1 MSETSPILQLT
12 GISKRFG
19 AVQALMDVDLGL
31 LAGEVHALVGEN
43 GAGKST
49 LVKILAGIHRPD
61 AGEMTLN
68 GRELVLSGPAAARQL
83 GIAVIHQHPNLF
95 PDLTVA
101 ENVFVGRLPRNRVR
115 GVDWSELNR
124 TAERLFQNLGVKQ
137 SVSVP
142 VRGLSVADQ
151 QLVEIAKA
159 LSLDARVLVM
169 DEPTAS
175 LSSHEVE
182 RLFTIIRQLRSRGVA
197 ILFVDHRMEEVF
209 EIADRLSV
217 LRDGRHVIT
226 ALISELTPAD
236 AIRHMV
242 GRRLETLF
250 PKEPATI
257 GEVALEVRGLTR
269 AGVFSDASFEVRRS
283 EILGLAGLV
292 GAGRTEI
299 ARVLFGIDKADAG
312 EVLVAGKH
320 VDIKSPRDAMR
331 LGIVYVPEDRHEQGL
346 VLDFSIAANVSLPIV
361 QKLSRFLVVDRAQE
375 ERLADE
381 YSKQLQVRS
390 TGVEQAASALSGGNQ
405 QKVVIAKWLATEPT
419 VLLLDEPTQGV
430 DIGAKAEVHR
440 IISQL
445 AGQGMAIVLISSE
458 LPEVLGMADRIVV
471 LHEGRIAAEFGRDD
485 ASQERIMAAAT
496 GHHDA
501 SAS

>member
-1 MSETSPILQLT
+1 MSETSPVLRLT

-19 AVQALMDVDLGL
+19 AVQALTDVDVALF
-31 LAGEVHALVGEN
+31 ANEVHALVGEN

-49 LVKILAGIHRPD
+49 LVKILAGIHHPD
-61 AGEMTLN
+61 AGRIQLSGED
-68 GRELVLSGPAAARQL
+68 LVLSGPAAARDL

-101 ENVFVGRLPRNRVR
+101 ENVFVGRLPRNGVR
-115 GVDWSELNR
+115 GVDWGELNR
-124 TAERLFQNLGVKQ
+124 TAQRLFENLGVKQ

-151 QLVEIAKA
+151 QLVEIAKS

-182 RLFTIIRQLRSRGVA
+182 RLFTIIRQLRGRGVA

-209 EIADRLSV
+209 EIADRVSV

-226 ALISELTPAD
+226 APINELNPAE

-250 PKEPATI
+250 PKEQATI
-257 GEVALEVRGLTR
+257 GEIALEVRGLTR
-269 AGVFSDASFEVRRS
+269 RGVFSNASFQVRRG

-299 ARVLFGIDKADAG
+299 ARVLFGIDRADAG

-320 VDIKSPRDAMR
+320 AEIKSPKDAMR
-331 LGIVYVPEDRHEQGL
+331 LGIVYVPEDRHAQGL

-361 QKLSRFLVVDRAQE
+361 ERLSRLLVVDRVQE
-375 ERLADE
+375 RQIATD

-390 TGVEQAASALSGGNQ
+390 TGVEQVASGLSGGNQ
-405 QKVVIAKWLATEPT
+405 
-419 VLLLDEPTQGV
+419 
-430 DIGAKAEVHR
+430 
-440 IISQL
+440 
-445 AGQGMAIVLISSE
+445 
-458 LPEVLGMADRIVV
+458 
-471 LHEGRIAAEFGRDD
+471 
-485 ASQERIMAAAT
+485 
-496 GHHDA
+496 
-501 SAS
+501 

>member
-1 MSETSPILQLT
+1 MSETSPVLRLT

-19 AVQALMDVDLGL
+19 AVQALTDVDVALF
-31 LAGEVHALVGEN
+31 ANEVHALVGEN

-49 LVKILAGIHRPD
+49 LVKILAGIHQPD
-61 AGEMTLN
+61 AGRIQLSGED
-68 GRELVLSGPAAARQL
+68 LVLSGPAAARDL

-101 ENVFVGRLPRNRVR
+101 ENVFVGRLPRNGVR
-115 GVDWSELNR
+115 GVDWGELNR
-124 TAERLFQNLGVKQ
+124 TAQRLFENLGVKQ

-151 QLVEIAKA
+151 QLVEIAKS

-182 RLFTIIRQLRSRGVA
+182 RLFTIIRQLRARGVA

-209 EIADRLSV
+209 EIADRVSV

-226 ALISELTPAD
+226 APINELNPAE

-250 PKEPATI
+250 PKEQATI
-257 GEVALEVRGLTR
+257 GEIALEVRGLTR
-269 AGVFSDASFEVRRS
+269 RGVFSNASFQVRRG

-299 ARVLFGIDKADAG
+299 ARVLFGIDRADAG

-320 VDIKSPRDAMR
+320 AEIKSPKDAMR
-331 LGIVYVPEDRHEQGL
+331 LGIVYVPEDRHAQGL

-361 QKLSRFLVVDRAQE
+361 ERLSRLLVVDRVQE
-375 ERLADE
+375 RQIATD

-390 TGVEQAASALSGGNQ
+390 TGVEQVASGLSGGNQ
-405 QKVVIAKWLATEPT
+405 QKVVIAKWLATKPT

-458 LPEVLGMADRIVV
+458 LLEVLGMADRIVV
-471 LHEGRIAAEFGRDD
+471 LHEGRVAAEFARDD
-485 ASQERIMAAAT
+485 ATQERVMAAAT
-496 GHHDA
+496 GHVEA
-501 SAS
+501 

>member
-1 MSETSPILQLT
+1 MSETSPVLRLT

-19 AVQALMDVDLGL
+19 AVQALTDVDVALF
-31 LAGEVHALVGEN
+31 ANEVHALVGEN

-49 LVKILAGIHRPD
+49 LVKILAGIHQPD
-61 AGEMTLN
+61 AGRIQLSGED
-68 GRELVLSGPAAARQL
+68 LVLSGPAAARDL

-101 ENVFVGRLPRNRVR
+101 ENVFVGRLPRNGVR
-115 GVDWSELNR
+115 GVDWGELNR
-124 TAERLFQNLGVKQ
+124 TAQRLFENLGVKQ

-151 QLVEIAKA
+151 QLVEIAKS

-182 RLFTIIRQLRSRGVA
+182 RLFTIIRQLRARGVA

-209 EIADRLSV
+209 EIADRVSV

-226 ALISELTPAD
+226 APINELNPAE

-250 PKEPATI
+250 PKEQATI
-257 GEVALEVRGLTR
+257 GEIALEVRGLTR
-269 AGVFSDASFEVRRS
+269 RGVFSNASFQVRRG

-299 ARVLFGIDKADAG
+299 ARVLFGIDRADAG

-320 VDIKSPRDAMR
+320 AEIKSPKDAMR
-331 LGIVYVPEDRHEQGL
+331 LGIVYVPEDRHAQGL

-361 QKLSRFLVVDRAQE
+361 ERLSRLLVVDRVQE
-375 ERLADE
+375 RQIATD

-390 TGVEQAASALSGGNQ
+390 TGVEQVASCLSGGNQ
-405 QKVVIAKWLATEPT
+405 QKVVIAKWLATKPT
-419 VLLLDEPTQGV
+419 VLVLDEPTQGV

-458 LPEVLGMADRIVV
+458 LLEVLGMADRIVV
-471 LHEGRIAAEFGRDD
+471 LHEGRVAAEFARDD
-485 ASQERIMAAAT
+485 ATQERVMAAAT
-496 GHHDA
+496 GHVEA
-501 SAS
+501 

>member
-1 MSETSPILQLT
+1 VSETSPVLQLN

-19 AVQALMDVDLGL
+19 AVQALTDVDLDL
-31 LAGEVHALVGEN
+31 FANEVHALVGEN

-61 AGEMTLN
+61 AGHMKLN
-68 GRELVLSGPAAARQL
+68 GQELVLSGPAAARHL

-101 ENVFVGRLPRNRVR
+101 ENVFAGRLPRNRVR
-115 GVDWSELNR
+115 GVDWGELNR
-124 TAERLFQNLGVKQ
+124 KAERLFANLGVKQ

-175 LSSHEVE
+175 LSSREVN
-182 RLFTIIRQLRSRGVA
+182 RLFTIIRQLRDRGVA

-209 EIADRLSV
+209 EIADRVSV

-226 ALISELTPAD
+226 APISELTPAD

-250 PKEPATI
+250 PKQEATI
-257 GEVALEVRGLTR
+257 GEVALEVRGLAR
-269 AGVFSDASFEVRRS
+269 RGVFSDVSFQVRHG

-292 GAGRTEI
+292 GAGRTEV
-299 ARVLFGIDKADAG
+299 ARVLFGIDRADAG

-320 VDIKSPRDAMR
+320 ADIKSPNDAMQ

-361 QKLSRFLVVDRAQE
+361 KRLSHFLVVDRAQE
-375 ERLADE
+375 AHLAAD

-390 TGVEQAASALSGGNQ
+390 TGVDQAASGLSGGNQ
-405 QKVVIAKWLATEPT
+405 QKVVIAKWLATKPT

-445 AGQGMAIVLISSE
+445 AAQGMAIVLISSE
-458 LPEVLGMADRIVV
+458 LLEVLGMADRIVV
-471 LHEGRIAAEFGRDD
+471 LHEGRVAAEFGRDD
-485 ASQERIMAAAT
+485 ASQEVIMAAAT
-496 GHHDA
+496 GQVDA
-501 SAS
+501 

>member
-1 MSETSPILQLT
+1 MSEMSPVLQLI

-19 AVQALMDVDLGL
+19 AVQALTDVDLAL
-31 LAGEVHALVGEN
+31 FASEVHALVGEN

-49 LVKILAGIHRPD
+49 LVKILAGIHQPD
-61 AGEMTLN
+61 AGRIQLN
-68 GRELVLSGPAAARQL
+68 GEDLVLSGPAAARDL

-101 ENVFVGRLPRNRVR
+101 ENVFVGRLPRNQVR
-115 GVDWSELNR
+115 GVDWGELNR
-124 TAERLFQNLGVKQ
+124 TAQRLFENFGVKQ

-182 RLFTIIRQLRSRGVA
+182 RLFTIIRQLRGRGVA

-209 EIADRLSV
+209 EIADTVSI
-217 LRDGRHVIT
+217 LRDGRHVVT
-226 ALISELTPAD
+226 APISELTPAD

-250 PKEPATI
+250 PKEQATI
-257 GEVALEVRGLTR
+257 GEVVLEVRGLAR
-269 AGVFSDASFEVRRS
+269 KGVFSDVSFQVRRG

-292 GAGRTEI
+292 GAGRTEV
-299 ARVLFGIDKADAG
+299 ARVLFGIDHADAG
-312 EVLVAGKH
+312 EVRVAGKH
-320 VDIKSPRDAMR
+320 ADINSPKDAMR

-361 QKLSRFLVVDRAQE
+361 KRLSRYLVVDSAQE
-375 ERLADE
+375 ERLAAD
-381 YSKQLQVRS
+381 YSKQLRVRS
-390 TGVEQAASALSGGNQ
+390 TGVGQLASGLSGGNQ
-405 QKVVIAKWLATEPT
+405 QKVVIAKWLATKPT

-445 AGQGMAIVLISSE
+445 AAQGMAIVLISSE
-458 LPEVLGMADRIVV
+458 LLEILGMADRIVV
-471 LHEGRIAAEFGRDD
+471 LREGQIAAEFGGND

-496 GHHDA
+496 GHVEV
-501 SAS
+501 

>member
-1 MSETSPILQLT
+1 MSESSPVLQLT

-19 AVQALMDVDLGL
+19 AVQALTDVDLAL
-31 LAGEVHALVGEN
+31 FAGEVHALVGEN

-49 LVKILAGIHRPD
+49 LVKILAGIHQPD
-61 AGEMTLN
+61 AGHMRLKE
-68 GRELVLSGPAAARQL
+68 RELVLSGPAAARDL

-101 ENVFVGRLPRNRVR
+101 ENVFVGRLPRNSVR
-115 GVDWSELNR
+115 GVDWGELNKS
-124 TAERLFQNLGVKQ
+124 AERLFATLGVKQ

-151 QLVEIAKA
+151 QLVEIAKS
-159 LSLDARVLVM
+159 LSLEARVLVM

-175 LSSHEVE
+175 LSGREVE
-182 RLFTIIRQLRSRGVA
+182 RLFTIIRQLRGRGVA

-209 EIADRLSV
+209 EIADRVSV

-226 ALISELTPAD
+226 APVSELTPAD

-250 PKEPATI
+250 PKEHATI
-257 GEVALEVRGLTR
+257 GEVALEVRGLAR
-269 AGVFSDASFEVRRS
+269 KGVFSDVSFQVRHG
-283 EILGLAGLV
+283 EIVGLAGLV
-292 GAGRTEI
+292 GAGRTEV
-299 ARVLFGIDKADAG
+299 ARVLFGIDRADAG
-312 EVLVAGKH
+312 EVLVAGKRA
-320 VDIKSPRDAMR
+320 DINSPKDAMR

-361 QKLSRFLVVDRAQE
+361 QKLSRLLVVDRAQE
-375 ERLADE
+375 RRLAAD

-390 TGVEQAASALSGGNQ
+390 TGVDQTASGLSGGNQ
-405 QKVVIAKWLATEPT
+405 QKVVIAKWLATRPT

-445 AGQGMAIVLISSE
+445 AAQGMAIVLISSE
-458 LPEVLGMADRIVV
+458 LLEVLGMADRIVV
-471 LHEGRIAAEFGRDD
+471 LHEGRVAAEFGRDN

-496 GHHDA
+496 GHA
-501 SAS
+501 EA

>member
-19 AVQALMDVDLGL
+19 AVQALLDVDLGL

-209 EIADRLSV
+209 EIADRVSV

-269 AGVFSDASFEVRRS
+269 AGVFSDASFEVRRG

-496 GHHDA
+496 GHVDA
-501 SAS
+501 

>member
-1 MSETSPILQLT
+1 VSETSPVLQLT

-19 AVQALMDVDLGL
+19 AVQALTDVDLAL
-31 LAGEVHALVGEN
+31 FANEVHALVGEN

-49 LVKILAGIHRPD
+49 LVKILAGIHHPD
-61 AGEMTLN
+61 AGRIQLSGED
-68 GRELVLSGPAAARQL
+68 LVLSGPAAARDL

-101 ENVFVGRLPRNRVR
+101 ENVFVGRLPRNGVR
-115 GVDWSELNR
+115 GVDWGELNR
-124 TAERLFQNLGVKQ
+124 TAQRLFENLGVKQ

-151 QLVEIAKA
+151 QLVEIAKS

-182 RLFTIIRQLRSRGVA
+182 RLFTIIRQLRGRGVA

-209 EIADRLSV
+209 EIADRVSV

-226 ALISELTPAD
+226 AAINELNPAD

-250 PKEPATI
+250 PKEQATI
-257 GEVALEVRGLTR
+257 GEIALEVRGLTR
-269 AGVFSDASFEVRRS
+269 RGVFSNASFQVRRG

-299 ARVLFGIDKADAG
+299 ARVLFGIDRADAG

-320 VDIKSPRDAMR
+320 AEIKSPKDAMR
-331 LGIVYVPEDRHEQGL
+331 LGIVYVPEDRHAQGL

-361 QKLSRFLVVDRAQE
+361 ERLSRLLVVDRVQE
-375 ERLADE
+375 RQIATD

-390 TGVEQAASALSGGNQ
+390 TGVEQAASGLSGGNQ
-405 QKVVIAKWLATEPT
+405 QKVVIAKWLATKPT

-458 LPEVLGMADRIVV
+458 LLEVLGMADRIVV
-471 LHEGRIAAEFGRDD
+471 LHEGRVAAEFARDD
-485 ASQERIMAAAT
+485 ATQERVMAAAT
-496 GHHDA
+496 GHIEA
-501 SAS
+501 

>member
-1 MSETSPILQLT
+1 MNQAAAPILELT
-12 GISKRFG
+12 GVSKRFG
-19 AVQALMDVDLGL
+19 AVQALQNVDLQL
-31 LAGEVHALVGEN
+31 VAHEVHALVGEN

-49 LVKILAGIHRPD
+49 LVKILAGIHQPD
-61 AGEMTLN
+61 AGQMKLN
-68 GRELVLSGPAAARQL
+68 GQELVLSGPAAARHL

-101 ENVFVGRLPRNRVR
+101 ENVFVGRLPRNPLR
-115 GVDWSELNR
+115 GVDWGELNR
-124 TAERLFQNLGVKQ
+124 AAERLFADLGVKQ

-175 LSSHEVE
+175 LSSREVE
-182 RLFTIIRQLRSRGVA
+182 RLFTIIRQLRARGVA
-197 ILFVDHRMEEVF
+197 ILFVDHRIEEVF
-209 EIADRLSV
+209 EIADRVSV

-226 ALISELTPAD
+226 VPIAEVTPAD

-250 PKEPATI
+250 PKEAATL
-257 GEVALEVRGLTR
+257 GEVALEARGLAR
-269 AGVFSDASFEVRRS
+269 KGLFSDVSFQVRRG
-283 EILGLAGLV
+283 EIVGLAGLI
-292 GAGRTEI
+292 GAGRTEV
-299 ARVLFGIDKADAG
+299 ARVLFGIDHADAG
-312 EVLVAGKH
+312 EVLVAGMH
-320 VDIKSPRDAMR
+320 ADIRSPKDAMR
-331 LGIVYVPEDRHEQGL
+331 LGIVYVPEDRHQQGL

-361 QKLSRFLVVDRAQE
+361 QRLSRLLVLDRAQE
-375 ERLADE
+375 EGLASD
-381 YSKQLQVRS
+381 YSKQLQVRA
-390 TGVEQAASALSGGNQ
+390 TGVDQAASGLSGGNQ
-405 QKVVIAKWLATEPT
+405 QKVVIAKWLATKPT
-419 VLLLDEPTQGV
+419 ILLLDEPTQGV

-445 AGQGMAIVLISSE
+445 AAQGMAIVLISSE

-471 LHEGRIAAEFGRDD
+471 LHEGRVAAEFGRDE

-496 GHHDA
+496 GHA
-501 SAS
+501 PA

>member
-1 MSETSPILQLT
+1 MSETSPVLRLT

-19 AVQALMDVDLGL
+19 AVQALTDVDVALF
-31 LAGEVHALVGEN
+31 ANEVHALVGEN

-49 LVKILAGIHRPD
+49 LVKILAGIHQPD
-61 AGEMTLN
+61 AGRIQLSGED
-68 GRELVLSGPAAARQL
+68 LVLSGPAAARDL

-101 ENVFVGRLPRNRVR
+101 ENVFVGRLPRNGVR
-115 GVDWSELNR
+115 GVDWGELNR
-124 TAERLFQNLGVKQ
+124 TAQRLFENLGVKQ

-151 QLVEIAKA
+151 QLVEIAKS

-182 RLFTIIRQLRSRGVA
+182 RLFTIIRQLRGRGVA

-209 EIADRLSV
+209 EIADRVSV

-226 ALISELTPAD
+226 APINELNPAE

-250 PKEPATI
+250 PKEQATI
-257 GEVALEVRGLTR
+257 GEIALEVRGLTR
-269 AGVFSDASFEVRRS
+269 RGVFSNASFQVRRG

-299 ARVLFGIDKADAG
+299 ARVLFGIDRADAG

-320 VDIKSPRDAMR
+320 AEIKSPKDAMR
-331 LGIVYVPEDRHEQGL
+331 LGIVYVPEDRHAQGL

-361 QKLSRFLVVDRAQE
+361 ERLSRLLVVDRVQE
-375 ERLADE
+375 RQIATD

-390 TGVEQAASALSGGNQ
+390 TGVEQAASGLSGGNQ
-405 QKVVIAKWLATEPT
+405 QKVVIAKWLATKPT

-458 LPEVLGMADRIVV
+458 LLEVLGMADRIVV
-471 LHEGRIAAEFGRDD
+471 LHEGRVAAEFARDD
-485 ASQERIMAAAT
+485 ATQERVMAAAT
-496 GHHDA
+496 GHVEA
-501 SAS
+501 

>member
-1 MSETSPILQLT
+1 MSETSPVLRLT

-19 AVQALMDVDLGL
+19 AVQALTDVDVALF
-31 LAGEVHALVGEN
+31 ANEVHALVGEN

-49 LVKILAGIHRPD
+49 LVKILAGIHQPD
-61 AGEMTLN
+61 AGRIQLSGED
-68 GRELVLSGPAAARQL
+68 LVLSGPAAARDL

-101 ENVFVGRLPRNRVR
+101 ENVFVGRLPRNGVR
-115 GVDWSELNR
+115 GVDWGELNR
-124 TAERLFQNLGVKQ
+124 TAQRLFENLGVKQ

-151 QLVEIAKA
+151 QLVEIAKS

-182 RLFTIIRQLRSRGVA
+182 RLFTIIRQLRGRGVA

-209 EIADRLSV
+209 EIADRVSV

-226 ALISELTPAD
+226 APINELNPAE

-250 PKEPATI
+250 PKEQATI
-257 GEVALEVRGLTR
+257 GEIALEVRGLTR
-269 AGVFSDASFEVRRS
+269 RGVFSNASFQVRRG

-299 ARVLFGIDKADAG
+299 ARVLFGIDRADAG

-320 VDIKSPRDAMR
+320 AEIKSPKDAMR
-331 LGIVYVPEDRHEQGL
+331 LGIVYVPEDRHAQGL

-361 QKLSRFLVVDRAQE
+361 ERLSRLLVVDRVQE
-375 ERLADE
+375 RQIATD

-390 TGVEQAASALSGGNQ
+390 TGVEQVASGLSGGNQ
-405 QKVVIAKWLATEPT
+405 QKVVLAKWLATKPT

-458 LPEVLGMADRIVV
+458 LLEVLGMADRIVV
-471 LHEGRIAAEFGRDD
+471 LHEGRVAAEFARDD
-485 ASQERIMAAAT
+485 ATQERVMAAAT
-496 GHHDA
+496 GHVEA
-501 SAS
+501 

>member
-1 MSETSPILQLT
+1 MSETSPVLRLT

-19 AVQALMDVDLGL
+19 AVQALTDVDVALF
-31 LAGEVHALVGEN
+31 ANEVHALVGEN

-49 LVKILAGIHRPD
+49 LVKILAGIHQPD
-61 AGEMTLN
+61 AGRIQLSGED
-68 GRELVLSGPAAARQL
+68 LVLSGPAAARDL

-101 ENVFVGRLPRNRVR
+101 ENVFVGRLPRNGVR
-115 GVDWSELNR
+115 GVDWGELNR
-124 TAERLFQNLGVKQ
+124 TAQRLFENLGVKQ

-151 QLVEIAKA
+151 QLVEIAKS

-182 RLFTIIRQLRSRGVA
+182 RLFTIIRQLRGRGVA

-209 EIADRLSV
+209 EIADRVSV

-226 ALISELTPAD
+226 APINELNPAE

-250 PKEPATI
+250 PKEQATI
-257 GEVALEVRGLTR
+257 GEIALEVRGLTR
-269 AGVFSDASFEVRRS
+269 RGVFSNASFQVRRG

-299 ARVLFGIDKADAG
+299 ARVLFGIDRADAG

-320 VDIKSPRDAMR
+320 AEIKSPKDAMR
-331 LGIVYVPEDRHEQGL
+331 LGIVYVPEDRHAQGL

-361 QKLSRFLVVDRAQE
+361 ERLSRLLVVDRVQE
-375 ERLADE
+375 RQIATD

-390 TGVEQAASALSGGNQ
+390 TGVEQVASGLSGGNQ
-405 QKVVIAKWLATEPT
+405 QKVVIAKWLATKPT

-458 LPEVLGMADRIVV
+458 LLEVLGMADRIVV
-471 LHEGRIAAEFGRDD
+471 LHEGRVAAEFARDD
-485 ASQERIMAAAT
+485 ATQERVMAAAT
-496 GHHDA
+496 GHVEA
-501 SAS
+501 

>member
-1 MSETSPILQLT
+1 MSETSPVLRLT

-19 AVQALMDVDLGL
+19 AVQALTDVDVALF
-31 LAGEVHALVGEN
+31 ANEVHALVGEN

-49 LVKILAGIHRPD
+49 LVKILAGIHQPD
-61 AGEMTLN
+61 AGRIQLSGED
-68 GRELVLSGPAAARQL
+68 LVLSGPAAARDL

-101 ENVFVGRLPRNRVR
+101 ENVFVGRLPRNGVR
-115 GVDWSELNR
+115 GVDWGELNR
-124 TAERLFQNLGVKQ
+124 TAQRLFENLGVKQ

-151 QLVEIAKA
+151 QLVEIAKS

-182 RLFTIIRQLRSRGVA
+182 RLFTIIRQLRARGVA

-209 EIADRLSV
+209 EIADRVSV

-226 ALISELTPAD
+226 APINELNPAE

-250 PKEPATI
+250 PKEQATI
-257 GEVALEVRGLTR
+257 GEIALEVRGLTR
-269 AGVFSDASFEVRRS
+269 RGVFSNASFQVRRG

-299 ARVLFGIDKADAG
+299 ARVLFGIDRADAG

-320 VDIKSPRDAMR
+320 AEIKSPKDAMR
-331 LGIVYVPEDRHEQGL
+331 LGIVYVPEDRHAQGL

-361 QKLSRFLVVDRAQE
+361 ERLSRLLVVDQVQE
-375 ERLADE
+375 RQIATD

-390 TGVEQAASALSGGNQ
+390 TGVEQVASGLSGGNQ
-405 QKVVIAKWLATEPT
+405 QKVVLAKWLATKPT

-458 LPEVLGMADRIVV
+458 LLEVLGMADRIVV
-471 LHEGRIAAEFGRDD
+471 LHEGRVAAEFARDD
-485 ASQERIMAAAT
+485 ATQERVMAAAT
-496 GHHDA
+496 GHVEA
-501 SAS
+501 

>member
-1 MSETSPILQLT
+1 MSETSPVLQLT

-19 AVQALMDVDLGL
+19 AVQALTDVDLAL
-31 LAGEVHALVGEN
+31 FAGEVHALVGEN

-49 LVKILAGIHRPD
+49 LVKILAGIHQPD
-61 AGEMTLN
+61 AGDMKLEDQ
-68 GRELVLSGPAAARQL
+68 ELVLSGPAAARDL

-101 ENVFVGRLPRNRVR
+101 ENVFVGRLPRNPVR
-115 GVDWSELNR
+115 GVDWGELNR
-124 TAERLFQNLGVKQ
+124 SAERLFANLGVKQ

-175 LSSHEVE
+175 LSSREVE
-182 RLFTIIRQLRSRGVA
+182 RLFTIIRQLRGRAVA
-197 ILFVDHRMEEVF
+197 VLFVDHRMEEVF
-209 EIADRLSV
+209 EIADRVSI

-250 PKEPATI
+250 PKEQATI
-257 GEVALEVRGLTR
+257 GEVALEVSGLAR
-269 AGVFSDASFEVRRS
+269 KGVFSDVSFQVRRG

-292 GAGRTEI
+292 GAGRTEV
-299 ARVLFGIDKADAG
+299 ARVLFGIDRADAG
-312 EVLVAGKH
+312 EVLVAGKPAH
-320 VDIKSPRDAMR
+320 IKSPKDAMR

-361 QKLSRFLVVDRAQE
+361 QRLSRLLVVDRAQE
-375 ERLADE
+375 KRLAAD

-390 TGVEQAASALSGGNQ
+390 TGVDQPASGLSGGNQ
-405 QKVVIAKWLATEPT
+405 QKVVIAKWLATRPT

-445 AGQGMAIVLISSE
+445 AAQGMAIVLISSE
-458 LPEVLGMADRIVV
+458 LLEVLGMADRIVV
-471 LHEGRIAAEFGRDD
+471 LHEGRVAAEFGRDD

-496 GHHDA
+496 GQA
-501 SAS
+501 EA

>member
-1 MSETSPILQLT
+1 MTEISPVLQLT

-19 AVQALMDVDLGL
+19 AVQALIDVDLDL
-31 LAGEVHALVGEN
+31 IANEVHALVGEN

-61 AGEMTLN
+61 AGHLELD
-68 GRELVLSGPAAARQL
+68 GHELVLSGPAAARQL

-101 ENVFVGRLPRNRVR
+101 ENVFAGRLPRNRVR
-115 GVDWSELNR
+115 GVDWGRLNR
-124 TAERLFQNLGVKQ
+124 AAEKLFANLGVKQ
-137 SVSVP
+137 RVSVP

-159 LSLDARVLVM
+159 FSLDARVLVM
-169 DEPTAS
+169 DEPTAA
-175 LSSHEVE
+175 LSGREVQ
-182 RLFTIIRQLRSRGVA
+182 RLFTIIRQLRGRGVA

-209 EIADRLSV
+209 EIADRVSV

-226 ALISELTPAD
+226 APISELTPAD

-250 PKEPATI
+250 PKGQAPI
-257 GEVALEVRGLTR
+257 GEVALEVRGLSR
-269 AGVFSDASFEVRRS
+269 SGVFADVSFQVRRG
-283 EILGLAGLV
+283 EIVGLAGLV
-292 GAGRTEI
+292 GAGRTEV
-299 ARVLFGIDKADAG
+299 ARVLFGIDHADAG
-312 EVLVAGKH
+312 EILVTGKH
-320 VDIKSPRDAMR
+320 ADIKSPTDAMR

-346 VLDFSIAANVSLPIV
+346 VLDFSISANVSLPIV
-361 QKLSRFLVVDRAQE
+361 HRLSRLLMIDRAQE
-375 ERLADE
+375 GRLAAD

-390 TGVEQAASALSGGNQ
+390 TGVNQAASGLSGGNQ
-405 QKVVIAKWLATEPT
+405 QKVVIAKWLATKPT
-419 VLLLDEPTQGV
+419 ILLLDEPTQGV

-445 AGQGMAIVLISSE
+445 AAQGMAIVLISSE
-458 LPEVLGMADRIVV
+458 LLEVLGMADRIVV
-471 LHEGRIAAEFGRDD
+471 LHEGRVAAKFDRDE

-496 GHHDA
+496 GQA
-501 SAS
+501 EA

>member
-1 MSETSPILQLT
+1 MSETSPVLRLT

-19 AVQALMDVDLGL
+19 AVQALTDVDVALF
-31 LAGEVHALVGEN
+31 ANEVHALVGEN

-49 LVKILAGIHRPD
+49 LVKILAGIHHPD
-61 AGEMTLN
+61 AGRIQLSGED
-68 GRELVLSGPAAARQL
+68 LVLSGPAAARDL

-101 ENVFVGRLPRNRVR
+101 ENVFVGRLPRNGVR
-115 GVDWSELNR
+115 GVDWGELNR
-124 TAERLFQNLGVKQ
+124 TAQRLFENLGVKQ

-151 QLVEIAKA
+151 QLVEIAKS

-182 RLFTIIRQLRSRGVA
+182 RLFTIIRQLRGRGVA

-209 EIADRLSV
+209 EIADRVSV

-226 ALISELTPAD
+226 APINELNPAE

-250 PKEPATI
+250 PKEQATI
-257 GEVALEVRGLTR
+257 GEIALEVRGLTR
-269 AGVFSDASFEVRRS
+269 RGVFSNASFQVRRG

-299 ARVLFGIDKADAG
+299 ARVLFGIDRADAG

-320 VDIKSPRDAMR
+320 AEIKSPKDAMR
-331 LGIVYVPEDRHEQGL
+331 LGIVYVPEDRHAQGL

-361 QKLSRFLVVDRAQE
+361 ERLSRLLVVDRVQE
-375 ERLADE
+375 RQIATD

-390 TGVEQAASALSGGNQ
+390 TGVEQVASGLSGGNQ
-405 QKVVIAKWLATEPT
+405 QKVVIAKWLATKPT

-458 LPEVLGMADRIVV
+458 LLEVLGMADRIVV
-471 LHEGRIAAEFGRDD
+471 LHEGRVAAEFARDD
-485 ASQERIMAAAT
+485 ATQERVMAAAT
-496 GHHDA
+496 GHVEA
-501 SAS
+501 

>member
-1 MSETSPILQLT
+1 MSETSPVLRLT

-19 AVQALMDVDLGL
+19 AVQALTDVDVALF
-31 LAGEVHALVGEN
+31 ANEVHALVGEN

-49 LVKILAGIHRPD
+49 LVKILAGIHHPD
-61 AGEMTLN
+61 AGRIQLSGED
-68 GRELVLSGPAAARQL
+68 LVLSGPAAARDL

-101 ENVFVGRLPRNRVR
+101 ENVFVGRLPHNGVR
-115 GVDWSELNR
+115 GVDWGELNR
-124 TAERLFQNLGVKQ
+124 TAQRLFENLGVKQ

-151 QLVEIAKA
+151 QLVEIAKS

-182 RLFTIIRQLRSRGVA
+182 RLFTIIWQLRGRGVA

-209 EIADRLSV
+209 EIADRVSV

-226 ALISELTPAD
+226 APINELNPAE

-250 PKEPATI
+250 PKEQATI
-257 GEVALEVRGLTR
+257 GEIALEVRGLTR
-269 AGVFSDASFEVRRS
+269 RGVFSNASFQVRRG

-299 ARVLFGIDKADAG
+299 ARVLFGIDRADAG

-320 VDIKSPRDAMR
+320 AEIKSPKDAMR
-331 LGIVYVPEDRHEQGL
+331 LGIVYVPEDRHAQGL

-361 QKLSRFLVVDRAQE
+361 ERLSRLLVVDRVQE
-375 ERLADE
+375 RQIATD

-390 TGVEQAASALSGGNQ
+390 TGVEQVASGLSGGNQ
-405 QKVVIAKWLATEPT
+405 QKVVLAKWLATKPT

-458 LPEVLGMADRIVV
+458 LLEVLGMADRIVV
-471 LHEGRIAAEFGRDD
+471 LHEGRVAAEFARDD
-485 ASQERIMAAAT
+485 ATQERVMAAAT
-496 GHHDA
+496 GHVEA
-501 SAS
+501 

>member
-1 MSETSPILQLT
+1 MSETSPVLRLT

-19 AVQALMDVDLGL
+19 AVQALTDVDVALF
-31 LAGEVHALVGEN
+31 ANEVHALVGEN

-49 LVKILAGIHRPD
+49 LVKILAGIHHPD
-61 AGEMTLN
+61 AGRIQLSGED
-68 GRELVLSGPAAARQL
+68 LVLSGPAAARDL

-101 ENVFVGRLPRNRVR
+101 ENVFVGRLPRNGVR
-115 GVDWSELNR
+115 GVDWGELNR
-124 TAERLFQNLGVKQ
+124 TAQRLFENLGVKQ

-151 QLVEIAKA
+151 QLVEIAKS

-182 RLFTIIRQLRSRGVA
+182 RLFTIIRQLRGRGVA

-209 EIADRLSV
+209 EIADRVSV

-226 ALISELTPAD
+226 APINELNPAE

-250 PKEPATI
+250 PKEQATI
-257 GEVALEVRGLTR
+257 GEIALEVRGLTR
-269 AGVFSDASFEVRRS
+269 RGVFSNASFQVRRG

-299 ARVLFGIDKADAG
+299 ARVLFGIDRADAG

-320 VDIKSPRDAMR
+320 AEIKSPKDAMR
-331 LGIVYVPEDRHEQGL
+331 LGIVYVPEDRHAQGL

-361 QKLSRFLVVDRAQE
+361 ERLSRLLVVDRVQE
-375 ERLADE
+375 RQIATD

-390 TGVEQAASALSGGNQ
+390 TGVEQVASGLSGGNQ
-405 QKVVIAKWLATEPT
+405 QKVVLAKWLATKPT

-458 LPEVLGMADRIVV
+458 LLEVLGMADRIVV
-471 LHEGRIAAEFGRDD
+471 LHEGRVAAEFARDD
-485 ASQERIMAAAT
+485 ATQERVMAAAT
-496 GHHDA
+496 GHVEA
-501 SAS
+501 

>member
-1 MSETSPILQLT
+1 MNQAAAPILELT
-12 GISKRFG
+12 GVSKRFG
-19 AVQALMDVDLGL
+19 AVQALQNVDLQL
-31 LAGEVHALVGEN
+31 VAHEVHALVGEN

-49 LVKILAGIHRPD
+49 LVKILAGIHQPD
-61 AGEMTLN
+61 AGQMKLN
-68 GRELVLSGPAAARQL
+68 GQELVLSGPAAARHL

-101 ENVFVGRLPRNRVR
+101 ENVFVGRLPRNPLR
-115 GVDWSELNR
+115 GVDWGELNR
-124 TAERLFQNLGVKQ
+124 AAERLFADLGVKQ

-175 LSSHEVE
+175 LSSREVE
-182 RLFTIIRQLRSRGVA
+182 RLFTIIRQLRARGVA
-197 ILFVDHRMEEVF
+197 ILFVDHRIEEVF
-209 EIADRLSV
+209 EIADRVSV

-226 ALISELTPAD
+226 VPIAEVTPAD

-250 PKEPATI
+250 PKEAATL
-257 GEVALEVRGLTR
+257 GEVALEARGLAR
-269 AGVFSDASFEVRRS
+269 KGLFSDVSFQVRRG
-283 EILGLAGLV
+283 EIVGLAGLI
-292 GAGRTEI
+292 GAGRTEV
-299 ARVLFGIDKADAG
+299 ARVLFGIDHADAG
-312 EVLVAGKH
+312 EVLVAGIH
-320 VDIKSPRDAMR
+320 ADIRSPKDAMR
-331 LGIVYVPEDRHEQGL
+331 LGIVYVPEDRHQQGL

-361 QKLSRFLVVDRAQE
+361 QRLSRLLVLDRAQE
-375 ERLADE
+375 EGLASD
-381 YSKQLQVRS
+381 YSKQLQVRA
-390 TGVEQAASALSGGNQ
+390 TGVDQAASGLSGGNQ
-405 QKVVIAKWLATEPT
+405 QKVVIAKWLATKPT
-419 VLLLDEPTQGV
+419 ILLLDEPTQGV

-445 AGQGMAIVLISSE
+445 AAQGMAIVLISSE

-471 LHEGRIAAEFGRDD
+471 LHEGRVAAEFGRDE

-496 GHHDA
+496 GHA
-501 SAS
+501 PA

>member
-1 MSETSPILQLT
+1 MSETSPVLRLT

-19 AVQALMDVDLGL
+19 AVQALTDVDVALF
-31 LAGEVHALVGEN
+31 ANEVHALVGEN

-49 LVKILAGIHRPD
+49 LVKILAGIHQPD
-61 AGEMTLN
+61 AGRIQLSGED
-68 GRELVLSGPAAARQL
+68 LVLSGPAAARDL

-101 ENVFVGRLPRNRVR
+101 ENVFVGRLPRNGVR
-115 GVDWSELNR
+115 GVDWGELNR
-124 TAERLFQNLGVKQ
+124 TAQRLFENLGVKQ

-151 QLVEIAKA
+151 QLVEIAKS

-182 RLFTIIRQLRSRGVA
+182 RLFTIIRQLRGRGVA

-209 EIADRLSV
+209 EIADRVSV

-226 ALISELTPAD
+226 APINELNPAE

-250 PKEPATI
+250 PKEQATI
-257 GEVALEVRGLTR
+257 GEIALEVRGLTR
-269 AGVFSDASFEVRRS
+269 RGVFSNASFQVRRG

-299 ARVLFGIDKADAG
+299 ARVLFGIDRADAG

-320 VDIKSPRDAMR
+320 AEIKSPKDAMR
-331 LGIVYVPEDRHEQGL
+331 LGIVYVPEDRHAQGL

-361 QKLSRFLVVDRAQE
+361 ERLSRLLVVDRVQE
-375 ERLADE
+375 RQIATD

-390 TGVEQAASALSGGNQ
+390 TGVNQAASGLSGGNQ
-405 QKVVIAKWLATEPT
+405 QKVVIAKWLATKPT
-419 VLLLDEPTQGV
+419 ILLLDEPTQGV

-458 LPEVLGMADRIVV
+458 LLEVLGMADRIVV
-471 LHEGRIAAEFGRDD
+471 LHEGRVAAEFARDD
-485 ASQERIMAAAT
+485 ATQERVMAAAT
-496 GHHDA
+496 GHVEA
-501 SAS
+501 

>member
-1 MSETSPILQLT
+1 MSETSPVLQLT

-19 AVQALMDVDLGL
+19 AVQALTDVDLDL
-31 LAGEVHALVGEN
+31 FANEVHALVGEN

-61 AGEMTLN
+61 AGHMKLN
-68 GRELVLSGPAAARQL
+68 GQELVLTGPAAARHL

-101 ENVFVGRLPRNRVR
+101 ENVFAGRLPRNRVR
-115 GVDWSELNR
+115 GVDWGELSR
-124 TAERLFQNLGVKQ
+124 TAERLFANLGVKQ

-175 LSSHEVE
+175 LSSREVD
-182 RLFTIIRQLRSRGVA
+182 RLFAIIRQLRGRGVA

-209 EIADRLSV
+209 EIADRVSV

-226 ALISELTPAD
+226 APISDLTPAD

-250 PKEPATI
+250 PKVKATV
-257 GEVALEVRGLTR
+257 GEVALEVRGLAR
-269 AGVFSDASFEVRRS
+269 RGVFSDVSFQVRHG

-292 GAGRTEI
+292 GAGRTEV
-299 ARVLFGIDKADAG
+299 ARVLFGIDRADAG
-312 EVLVAGKH
+312 EVLVAGKRA
-320 VDIKSPRDAMR
+320 DITSPKDAMR

-361 QKLSRFLVVDRAQE
+361 QRLSRLLVVDRAE
-375 ERLADE
+375 EAHLAAD

-390 TGVEQAASALSGGNQ
+390 TGVDQAASGLSGGNQ
-405 QKVVIAKWLATEPT
+405 QKVVIAKWLATKPT

-445 AGQGMAIVLISSE
+445 AAQGMAIVLISSE
-458 LPEVLGMADRIVV
+458 LLEVLGMADRVVV
-471 LHEGRIAAEFGRDD
+471 LHEGRIAAEFGRDE

-496 GHHDA
+496 GQVEA
-501 SAS
+501 

>member
-1 MSETSPILQLT
+1 MSETSPVLQLT

-19 AVQALMDVDLGL
+19 AVQALTDVDLAL
-31 LAGEVHALVGEN
+31 FANEVHALVGEN

-49 LVKILAGIHRPD
+49 LVKILAGIHHPD
-61 AGEMTLN
+61 AGRIQLSGED
-68 GRELVLSGPAAARQL
+68 LVLSGPAAARDL

-101 ENVFVGRLPRNRVR
+101 ENVFVGRLPRNGVR
-115 GVDWSELNR
+115 GVDWGELNR
-124 TAERLFQNLGVKQ
+124 TAQRLFENLGVKQ

-151 QLVEIAKA
+151 QLVEIAKS

-182 RLFTIIRQLRSRGVA
+182 RLFTIIRQLRGRGVA

-209 EIADRLSV
+209 EIADRVSV

-226 ALISELTPAD
+226 APINELNPAE

-250 PKEPATI
+250 PKEQATI
-257 GEVALEVRGLTR
+257 GEIALEVRGLTR
-269 AGVFSDASFEVRRS
+269 RGVFSNASFQVRRG

-299 ARVLFGIDKADAG
+299 ARVLFGIDRADAG

-320 VDIKSPRDAMR
+320 AEIKSPKDAMR

-361 QKLSRFLVVDRAQE
+361 ERLSRLLVVDRAQE
-375 ERLADE
+375 RQIATD

-390 TGVEQAASALSGGNQ
+390 TGVEQAASGLSGGNQ
-405 QKVVIAKWLATEPT
+405 QKVVIAKWLATKPT

-458 LPEVLGMADRIVV
+458 LLEVLGMADRIVV
-471 LHEGRIAAEFGRDD
+471 LHEGRVAAEFARDD
-485 ASQERIMAAAT
+485 ATQERVMAAAT
-496 GHHDA
+496 GHVEA
-501 SAS
+501 